1 MLMDIKISQPKMP
14 ATVAAELL
22 GVSIQAIH
30 KQLKSLDIK
39 CPKIGNK
46 SYITHSIAQKLFNL
60 SFNKKKVAFQIVK
73 GGTGKTTA
81 MHNVSCAASLYG
93 AKILAIDLDPQ
104 GNLTD
109 AFNINPEEIPT
120 MIDVIEENVRI
131 EDAIIKAENG
141 IDLIPSRIENVT
153 LDSKLALTRAPL
165 HNVFNNILERIEH
178 NYDFIFLD
186 CPPMIGHSVTAA
198 SLYVDVMLIPLNPDR
213 FSAKGLQILKDE
225 IKNIKKQYKKDL
237 HYKIFLNKFSGNTI
251 LSDKTLQTVFN
262 DESESGNTLNTAV
275 RQSQEIPNVIDE
287 KLNLFS
293 SVKKSTA
300 KDDFDLLTKELLGI
314 KVIKN
319 K

>member
-1 MLMDIKISQPKMP
+1 MDIKISQPKMP

-131 EDAIIKAENG
+131 EDAIIKAEDG

>member
-1 MLMDIKISQPKMP
+1 
-14 ATVAAELL
+14 
-22 GVSIQAIH
+22 
-30 KQLKSLDIK
+30 
-39 CPKIGNK
+39 
-46 SYITHSIAQKLFNL
+46 
-60 SFNKKKVAFQIVK
+60 
-73 GGTGKTTA
+73 
-81 MHNVSCAASLYG
+81 
-93 AKILAIDLDPQ
+93 
-104 GNLTD
+104 
-109 AFNINPEEIPT
+109 
-120 MIDVIEENVRI
+120 MIDFIEENVRI
-131 EDAIIKAENG
+131 EDAIIKAEDG

-165 HNVFNNILERIEH
+165 YNVFNNILERIEH

>member
-1 MLMDIKISQPKMP
+1 MP

-93 AKILAIDLDPQ
+93 AKVLAIDLDPQ

-131 EDAIIKAENG
+131 EDAIIKAEDG

-225 IKNIKKQYKKDL
+225 IKNIKKQYKKAL

>member
-131 EDAIIKAENG
+131 EDAIIKAEDG

>member
-1 MLMDIKISQPKMP
+1 MEIKASQPKMP

-22 GVSIQAIH
+22 GVSIQAVH
-30 KQLKSLDIK
+30 KQLKILDTK

-46 SYITHSIAQKLFNL
+46 SYITHAIAKKLLNIKF
-60 SFNKKKVAFQIVK
+60 KPKKVAFQIVK

-109 AFNINPEEIPT
+109 AFNINPEETPT
-120 MIDVIEENVRI
+120 IIDVLEEQANIEE
-131 EDAIIKAENG
+131 AIIKAEEG
-141 IDLIPSRIENVT
+141 IDIIPSRIENVT

-165 HNVFNNILERIEH
+165 HNVFNNLLERIES
-178 NYDFIFLD
+178 NYDFIFID
-186 CPPMIGHSVTAA
+186 CPPMIGHSVAAA
-198 SLYVDVMLIPLNPDR
+198 SLYVDIMLIPLNPDR

-237 HYKIFLNKFSGNTI
+237 NYKIFLNKFSGNTI
-251 LSDKTLQTVFN
+251 LSDKALQTIFN
-262 DESESGNTLNTAV
+262 NESEKGNTLNTAV
-275 RQSQEIPNVIDE
+275 RQSQEIPNVIDQ

-300 KDDFDLLTKELLGI
+300 KDDFDLLTKELLEI
-314 KVIKN
+314 EITKN

>member
-1 MLMDIKISQPKMP
+1 MDIKISQPKMP